1 MTSTQR
7 HEEILNNTFRETV
20 EKKVFIISV
29 YNVICISA
37 AIIGVAAG
45 IGYFFNSIVTFG
57 LVGLLA
63 CLGILIWYGPAI
75 DEVVKNETDILLE
88 NIAETFKMI
97 PKDKQENALKL
108 IQSFNDKTLN
118 KLVQVNN
125 LNEVIIRFPVSTNE

>member
-1 MTSTQR
+1 M
-7 HEEILNNTFRETV
+7 
-20 EKKVFIISV
+20 FIISV

-97 PKDKQENALKL
+97 PKDKQENALEL